1 MSFIDSVFEAL
12 SEVAETIAIDG
23 VAGFVPLVTV
33 ARLIIASGA
42 MRDTGRGEPTR
53 RQLQYLKSQ
62 LSRFPD
68 QLEFRIRKDGVYLR
82 LL

>member
-1 MSFIDSVFEAL
+1 MLSLESIIEAL
-12 SEVAETIAIDG
+12 TEITETVAIDG
-23 VAGFVPLVTV
+23 VLGFVPLLAV
-33 ARLIIASGA
+33 ARLLMTRGA
-42 MRDTGRGEPTR
+42 MRDTGCGEPTR

-68 QLEFRIRKDGVYLR
+68 QLGLRIRKDGVYLR